1 MRNEHATIHARA
13 VFDLVTPRSEPV
25 PVNVALA
32 YSSQDPYAVQAS
44 FVTGD
49 DQSPV
54 EWVFGRDLLADG
66 LFNESGDGDVRV
78 RPHRAHANR
87 VELELTSPSGYA
99 LFVTNATRLAEFLD
113 RTFELVPPGTEYAW
127 LDLDSALTHLLSK
140 DARGA
145 SG

>member
-1 MRNEHATIHARA
+1 MRNEHSTIRARA
-13 VFDLVTPRSEPV
+13 VFDLVTPGSDPMPV
-25 PVNVALA
+25 DVALA
-32 YSSQDPYAVQAS
+32 YTKEDPYAVQAS

-49 DQSPV
+49 AHNPV

-66 LFNESGDGDVRV
+66 LFNEAGDGDVKV
-78 RPHRAHANR
+78 RPHRARANR

-113 RTFELVPPGTEYAW
+113 QTFELVPPGTEYAW
-127 LDLDSALTHLLSK
+127 LDLDSALTRMLSK